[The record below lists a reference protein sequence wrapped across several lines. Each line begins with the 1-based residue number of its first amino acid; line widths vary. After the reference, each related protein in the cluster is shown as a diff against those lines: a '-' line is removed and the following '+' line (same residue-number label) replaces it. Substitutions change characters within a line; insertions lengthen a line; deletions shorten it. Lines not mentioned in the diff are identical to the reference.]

1 MKEIDLQELFL
12 AFRKQ
17 CIWLQCCYNTY
28 SDLYE
33 SEDETKDV
41 LQASASKFF
50 GDLNII
56 LIEYTL
62 LQVCKITD
70 PDESQGRKNLTV
82 EHVNTALREANRMT
96 DEITHFSCGL
106 SRYRKLVKDG
116 RNRLISHLDKESV
129 LKGLPIGDHAEEEVT
144 AFFENLY
151 GYVDAVGN
159 AVNAGPLDIRTTA
172 GAGDVLDL
180 IITLKRRN
188 RPPTCRPAVARPAP

>member
-1 MKEIDLQELFL
+1 MKETDLQGMFL
-12 AFRKQ
+12 AFREQ

-28 SDLYE
+28 AALYE
-33 SEDETKDV
+33 SGDETKDV

-56 LIEYTL
+56 LIEYIL

-70 PDESQGRKNLTV
+70 PDESRGRKNLTF
-82 EHVNTALREANRMT
+82 EHVNTALRKTNRMT
-96 DEITHFSCGL
+96 DAITHFSCGL
-106 SRYRKLVKDG
+106 SHYRKLVKDG
-116 RNRLISHLDKESV
+116 RNRLICHLDKESV
-129 LKGLPIGDHAEEEVT
+129 LKDLPIGDHAEEEVT

-159 AVNAGPLDIRTTA
+159 AINVGPLDFRTTA

-180 IITLKRRN
+180 IKTLRKRSNIAFHRAAFGI
-188 RPPTCRPAVARPAP
+188 R